1 MTPEEPPRLSPEL
14 QAAQARL
21 QQLRAARPA
30 ARDASSPSC
39 ALSDARTADA
49 KTADAS
55 WKACATGA
63 AAPNWPLL
71 NAQKELHRRRAAVGG
86 GSGQWPVISD
96 QGTVVGGQWAME
108 TPPSPLPPCSPA
120 PLPVHPTLLMA
131 ILRHDQAAPARVWL
145 LLRHHDTAGRGWLAL
160 DDARRLLTD
169 AGSPLRCCGR
179 RRLRQ
184 LLAAGEGL
192 FWRRDDRDRL
202 WLIAAHKVAHALD
215 SGPMQGA
222 PVELPVAALLGG
234 IRSVRAAFYAAFHSG
249 RKESPI
255 SRDTLAALSGA
266 AGRTQ
271 LEYDRAAGVGRR
283 RNVAV
288 GERYSAERHQSRAWE
303 RGRAAFRFIDTA
315 GRQGRAGGEYVA
327 WHLPNSYEGPYARRA
342 TIGRKRLNR
351 KLADLVIKGTPGNDG
366 HAAERVFWPDGA
378 AAARSYNRGP
388 DRDAYWQ
395 RETPAG
401 RPRVW
406 NVMAGQGG
414 ASLPAGGRCSAARP
428 DCGGREKRNAS

>member
-1 MTPEEPPRLSPEL
+1 MVQEEPPRLSPEL

-21 QQLRAARPA
+21 QQLRAERGIDRRRP
-30 ARDASSPSC
+30 
-39 ALSDARTADA
+39 TADGRRPRGLLSA
-49 KTADAS
+49 DDGRRTTADR
-55 WKACATGA
+55 ATS
-63 AAPNWPLL
+63 PNWPLL
-71 NAQKELHRRRAAVGG
+71 NAQKELQQRREALRPVS
-86 GSGQWPVISD
+86 GSQWPVD
-96 QGTVVGGQWAME
+96 QWGGGRWTMDNGRPSVVGRR
-108 TPPSPLPPCSPA
+108 PSAVIPT
-120 PLPVHPTLLMA
+120 HPTLLMA

-215 SGPMQGA
+215 CDRMQGA
-222 PVELPVAALLGG
+222 PVELPVTALLGG
-234 IRSVRAAFYAAFHSG
+234 IHDVRAAFYAAFHSG
-249 RKESPI
+249 RNGVPI
-255 SRDTLAALSGA
+255 SRDTLAALSGV

-288 GERYSAERHQSRAWE
+288 GERYSAERHRERAWE

-315 GRQGRAGGEYVA
+315 GQQGRPGGEYVA

-388 DRDAYWQ
+388 DHDAYWQ

-414 ASLPAGGRCSAARP
+414 ASFPA
-428 DCGGREKRNAS
+428 CGGRKKNAR